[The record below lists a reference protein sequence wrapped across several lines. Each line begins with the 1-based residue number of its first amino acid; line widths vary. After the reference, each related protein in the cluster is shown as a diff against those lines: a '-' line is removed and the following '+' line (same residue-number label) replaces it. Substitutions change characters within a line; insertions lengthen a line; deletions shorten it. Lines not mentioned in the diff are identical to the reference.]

1 MKPDVEKIT
10 EALRQIHPAALGID
24 IVSAGAVKHLASDE
38 NKVELHVQFGFPATS
53 VIAGFERRIRQLLV
67 PYLAGRALTL
77 TVDWE
82 VKAHITQGQTRPL
95 PTVRNVV
102 LVASGK
108 GGVGKST
115 TTVNLALALAAEGAK
130 VGLLDADLFGP
141 SLPLM
146 MGLPEGTRPDYDE
159 AKNFL
164 PPASHGVEVMSINFM
179 VDEAKT
185 PVVWRGP
192 KASGAVLQLAQQ
204 TRWGDLDY
212 LLVDMPPGTS
222 DIQLTVAQRIPV
234 AGSVV
239 VTTPQEVALAD
250 ARKGIEM
257 FNKVGVHVLGVVE
270 NMAVH
275 VCSACGHH
283 DAVFGD
289 QGGQHLAQEYGT
301 ELLASLPLVSAIREY
316 ADAGTP
322 IVLAAPDSA
331 EAMLYQVAA
340 RRLAGALSLREAAKP
355 PAFARMV
362 MQHSPK

>member
-1 MKPDVEKIT
+1 MKALVEQIRD
-10 EALRQIHPAALGID
+10 ALRQVHPAALGTD
-24 IVSAGAVKHLASDE
+24 IVTAGAIKTLECQEDKVVLA
-38 NKVELHVQFGFPATS
+38 VEFGFPAAS
-53 VIAGFERRIRQLLV
+53 VAEGFKRRIEQLLV
-67 PYLAGRALTL
+67 PLLEGRKLEL
-77 TVDWE
+77 SVDWQ
-82 VKAHITQGQTRPL
+82 VKAHLTQGQTRPL
-95 PTVRNVV
+95 PTVRNVI
-102 LVASGK
+102 LVSSGK

-115 TTVNLALALAAEGAK
+115 TTVNLALALAQEGAK

-146 MGLPEGTRPDYDE
+146 MGLPEGTRPAYDE
-159 AKNFL
+159 AKNFI
-164 PPASHGVEVMSINFM
+164 PPKAHGVEVMSINFM

-257 FNKVGVHVLGVVE
+257 FQKVGVHVLGVVE

-275 VCSACGHH
+275 VCSACGNH
-283 DAVFGD
+283 DAVFGE
-289 QGGQHLAQEYGT
+289 QGGQALAQEYGV
-301 ELLASLPLVSAIREY
+301 ELLASLPLVSTIREQ

-322 IVLAAPDSA
+322 LVVAAPDSA
-331 EAMLYQVAA
+331 EAALYQVGA

-355 PAFARMV
+355 PAFARMI
-362 MQHSPK
+362 MH

>member
-1 MKPDVEKIT
+1 MNSLVEQIT
-10 EALRQIHPAALGID
+10 DALRQIHPAALDTD
-24 IVSAGAVKHLASDE
+24 IVSAGAVKHLQCDE
-38 NKVELHVQFGFPATS
+38 QTVVLHVQFGFPATS
-53 VIAGFERRIRQLLV
+53 VAAGFERRIEQLLI
-67 PYLAGRALTL
+67 PYLGERKLQL

-95 PTVRNVV
+95 PTVRNVI
-102 LVASGK
+102 LVSSGK

-146 MGLPEGTRPDYDE
+146 MGLPEGTRPAYDE
-159 AKNFL
+159 AKNFI
-164 PPASHGVEVMSINFM
+164 PPKAHGVEVMSINFM

-257 FNKVGVHVLGVVE
+257 FDKVGVHVLGVVE

-275 VCSACGHH
+275 VCTACGNH
-283 DAVFGD
+283 DAVFGH
-289 QGGQHLAQEYGT
+289 QGGQQLAQEYET
-301 ELLASLPLVSAIREY
+301 ELLASLPLVATIREH

-322 IVLAAPDSA
+322 LVLAAPDSA
-331 EAMLYQVAA
+331 EAALYQVGA
-340 RRLAGALSLREAAKP
+340 RRLAGALSLRETAKP

-362 MQHSPK
+362 MKHNP

>member
-1 MKPDVEKIT
+1 MKPQAEEIK
-10 EALRQIHPAALGID
+10 ALLKQVRPAALDVD
-24 IVSAGAVKHLASDE
+24 IVEAGAVNTLHCDDE
-38 NKVELHVQFGFPATS
+38 TVELHVRLGFPADS
-53 VIAGFERRIRQLLV
+53 ILAGFERRIQQLV
-67 PYLAGRALTL
+67 QPALAGRKLKL
-77 TVDWE
+77 TVDWQ
-82 VKAHITQGQTRPL
+82 VKAHATQGQTRQL
-95 PTVRNVV
+95 PTVKNVI
-102 LVASGK
+102 LVSSGK

-146 MGLPEGTRPDYDE
+146 MGMPDGTRPAYDE

-164 PPASHGVEVMSINFM
+164 PPSAHGVEVMSIGFM

-185 PVVWRGP
+185 PIVWRGP
-192 KASGAVLQLAQQ
+192 KASGGVLQLAQQ

-212 LLVDMPPGTS
+212 LFVDMPPGTS

-234 AGSVV
+234 AGSIV

-257 FNKVGVHVLGVVE
+257 FRKVGVHVLGVVE

-275 VCSACGHH
+275 VCSECGHH
-283 DAVFGD
+283 DAIFGSH
-289 QGGQHLAQEYGT
+289 GGQDLATAYQT
-301 ELLASLPLVSAIREY
+301 DLLASLPLVSTIRE
-316 ADAGTP
+316 ASDGGVPLVVAS
-322 IVLAAPDSA
+322 PDSA
-331 EAMLYQVAA
+331 EAALYQVGA
-340 RRLAGALSLREAAKP
+340 RRLAGALSLRGAGKP

-362 MQHSPK
+362 ME